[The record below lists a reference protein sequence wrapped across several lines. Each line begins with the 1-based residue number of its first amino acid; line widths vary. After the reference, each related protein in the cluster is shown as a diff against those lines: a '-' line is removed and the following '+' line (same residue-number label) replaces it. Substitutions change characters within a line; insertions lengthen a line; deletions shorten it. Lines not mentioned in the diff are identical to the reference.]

1 MTLDI
6 IYKDYGDYIVYPIN
20 KTSYFKI
27 VTSYRDRYE
36 YYLSINNKT
45 FFADNVNIY
54 PMNIYDTKNYSNYFA
69 SIQFG
74 DALKDKI
81 IFDKINDQN
90 LDIRIS
96 EYKGLFNKEI
106 TCIKKDKLLY
116 KIYESQLTRSE
127 AKLTLTYDSFDNNEL
142 ELFIAFL
149 SFVVYYEDG
158 RS

>member
-6 IYKDYGDYIVYPIN
+6 IYKDYSDYIVYPIN

-27 VTSYRDRYE
+27 ATSYRDRYE
-36 YYLSINNKT
+36 YFLTINNKT

-54 PMNIYDTKNYSNYFA
+54 PMDIYDSKNCSNYFA

-74 DALKDKI
+74 DAMKDKI
-81 IFDKINDQN
+81 IFDKINNEN
-90 LDIRIS
+90 LDIRIT

-106 TCIKKDKLLY
+106 TCVKKDKQLY

-127 AKLTLTYDSFDNNEL
+127 AKLTITYDSFDNNEL

-149 SFVVYYEDG
+149 SFVVYYDDG